1 MKRDNLDRF
10 LRDLASLIAVL
21 RIYPAGNE
29 QVIRAADK
37 CARSLTEFGRA
48 VRIARVGKGIVVEDR
63 SLSEPPATL
72 VALLNRLAETGR
84 EALHIDPDAT
94 GAELSEWLS
103 GALKGQPAAQ
113 KGARIR
119 AGSFGLEED
128 LAPPANQAETAAGY
142 LSLLPGVRETLSE
155 LADEQQ
161 EGMNRAREI
170 VRVIAGQVATGEK
183 LFDPIRDLKAHD
195 DYTFTHA
202 LNVCVL
208 TTGMCRVL
216 GMAEPLVDTVS
227 LSALCH
233 DIGKEKVPA
242 AILTKQGALD
252 PEETEIMNR
261 HPAEGAAVLLRL
273 PEKVHPLL
281 PIVAYQHHRHA
292 DGSGYPAHPAK
303 PGPHP
308 ASLLVA
314 VADVFDALC
323 TVRPYQDPRSTESAF
338 SVMLGRARRGLLDP
352 LYLGAF
358 ARLLGLLNPGDRV
371 MLSDG
376 RAATVVEAGTHSP
389 LRPVVRTDGGDTLLL
404 AREPELWLDHMEER
418 AA

>member
-1 MKRDNLDRF
+1 MKRDVLDQF
-10 LRDLASLIAVL
+10 LRDLASLITVL

-29 QVIRAADK
+29 QVVRAADK
-37 CARSLTEFGRA
+37 AAATLAGFGRP
-48 VRIARVGKGIVVEDR
+48 VRIARVGQAVVVEDR
-63 SLSEPPATL
+63 TLEEPATAL
-72 VALLNRLAETGR
+72 VALLDRLAARGR
-84 EALHIDPDAT
+84 EALQIDAAVRGSELAGWLAAALRGEVP
-94 GAELSEWLS
+94 GAGGL
-103 GALKGQPAAQ
+103 
-113 KGARIR
+113 IR
-119 AGSFGLEED
+119 AGSFELEDE
-128 LAPPANQAETAAGY
+128 AETPASEAETAAGY

-155 LADEQQ
+155 LADERQ
-161 EGMNRAREI
+161 EGLSRAREI

-216 GMAEPLVDTVS
+216 GMAEALVDTVS
-227 LSALCH
+227 LAALCH
-233 DIGKEKVPA
+233 DIGKEKVPT
-242 AILTKQGALD
+242 AILNKQGPLD
-252 PEETEIMNR
+252 AGETEIMNR

-281 PIVAYQHHRHA
+281 PIVAFQHHRHA
-292 DGSGYPAHPAK
+292 DGSGYPSRPTH

-338 SVMLGRARRGLLDP
+338 SVMLRRAHEGRIDP

-358 ARLLGLLNPGDRV
+358 TRLLGLLTPGDRV
-371 MLSDG
+371 RLGDG
-376 RAATVVEAGTHSP
+376 RAAWVVEAGPHPP
-389 LRPVVRTDGGDTLLL
+389 LRPVVRLENGTTLLL
-404 AREPELWLDHMEER
+404 AREPELWLDGMEDR